1 MLMQYELLFY
11 PGRRKCTNK
20 AEKLETI
27 EAAMVLMFRESR
39 MAVRLRI
46 ISSIITAAFCLAT
59 AAGQSPAPA
68 EKLGSSYRHG
78 YYLFLAGT
86 PSGCEDCYV
95 PLLLTRKTIEDLKE
109 SPTTEDCILITT
121 YERDSIWHYDGLLR
135 IAQSEING
143 AERKVRIFNKT
154 YRYQEIAPPEVLRLL
169 QNPSGKISISRV
181 YLQAK
186 LPAGPELK
194 QLIADFQ
201 ALK

>member
-1 MLMQYELLFY
+1 
-11 PGRRKCTNK
+11 
-20 AEKLETI
+20 
-27 EAAMVLMFRESR
+27 
-39 MAVRLRI
+39 MAVRLGII
-46 ISSIITAAFCLAT
+46 ISVVITVTALCVAT
-59 AAGQSPAPA
+59 AAGQSPGPT
-68 EKLGSSYRHG
+68 EKLASAYRHG

-95 PLLLTRKTIEDLKE
+95 PLLLTRKSIEDLKE
-109 SPTTEDCILITT
+109 SAATDDCVLITT

-135 IAQSEING
+135 IAQSEINR

-169 QNPSGKISISRV
+169 ENPSGKIPISRI

-201 ALK
+201 ALR